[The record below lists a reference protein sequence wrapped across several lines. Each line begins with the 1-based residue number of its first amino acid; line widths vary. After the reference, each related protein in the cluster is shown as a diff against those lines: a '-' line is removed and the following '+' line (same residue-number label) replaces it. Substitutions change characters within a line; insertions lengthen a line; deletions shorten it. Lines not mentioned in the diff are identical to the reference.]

1 MPDKSAR
8 HSALHIIAPGIC
20 GPLADISPLASKP
33 VITRWI
39 KTLSR
44 AHNSVSAENTH
55 ALLAALSGQTFN
67 NDFPSAVFTLL
78 ANDLYDPDRFYMHA
92 DPVHLQA
99 DIDSALLTPGADLNI
114 SEAEAEGFCQTLN
127 QHFAEDGLTFLAL
140 NNNRWFVSSKEEIK
154 LETTSLLDA
163 TGRNINYLLPAGEDA
178 VRWKQ
183 MLTEA
188 QMLLHAH
195 ELNENRE
202 NTGLASINSLWFH
215 GSGQLPENFP
225 AQQAHSEPATI
236 NHVAI
241 NHVCSNDDLLK
252 GFSRFIKC
260 EYMALPDSVNAYTDY
275 LLSCDTGVNNVLHL
289 DTLQALTN
297 YTDVQPWLAQLE
309 TVLHNWLYPLL
320 SFSNKNNIKVT
331 LYPCTE
337 KQYRFEKSDVLKFW
351 RKDPLEKHV
360 KRY

>member
-1 MPDKSAR
+1 
-8 HSALHIIAPGIC
+8 
-20 GPLADISPLASKP
+20 
-33 VITRWI
+33 
-39 KTLSR
+39 
-44 AHNSVSAENTH
+44 
-55 ALLAALSGQTFN
+55 
-67 NDFPSAVFTLL
+67 
-78 ANDLYDPDRFYMHA
+78 MHA

-114 SEAEAEGFCQTLN
+114 SEAEAEAFCQSLN
-127 QHFAEDGLTFLAL
+127 QHFAEDGLTFLVL
-140 NNNRWFVSSKEEIK
+140 NNNRWFVSSREEIK

-183 MLTEA
+183 LLTEA

-195 ELNENRE
+195 ELNANRE
-202 NTGLASINSLWFH
+202 YTGLASINSLWFH
-215 GSGQLPENFP
+215 GSGQLVD
-225 AQQAHSEPATI
+225 QQGGDNKA
-236 NHVAI
+236 AI

-260 EYMALPDSVNAYTDY
+260 EHMALPDSVNAYTDY
-275 LLSCDTGVNNVLHL
+275 LLSCDDGVNNVLHL

-297 YTDVQPWLAQLE
+297 YTDVQPWLEQLE

-320 SFSNKNNIKVT
+320 NFANKNNIKVT

-337 KQYRFEKSDVLKFW
+337 KQYRFEKSDV
-351 RKDPLEKHV
+351 
-360 KRY
+360 

>member
-8 HSALHIIAPGIC
+8 RSELHLIAPGIC
-20 GPLADISPLASKP
+20 GPLADTAPLASNP
-33 VITRWI
+33 LIERWI
-39 KTLSR
+39 KTLSK
-44 AHNSVSAENTH
+44 AHHSACPENTMT
-55 ALLAALSGQTFN
+55 LLESLAGLSFKHG
-67 NDFPSAVFTLL
+67 FPSAAFNLL
-78 ANDLYDPDRFYMHA
+78 ANDLYDPGKFYMHA

-114 SEAEAEGFCQTLN
+114 SEAEAETFCQSLN

-140 NNNRWFVSSKEEIK
+140 NNNRWFVSRREEIK
-154 LETTSLLDA
+154 LETTSLLAA

-183 MLTEA
+183 LLTEA
-188 QMLLHAH
+188 QMLLHMH

-215 GSGQLPENFP
+215 GSGQLVD
-225 AQQAHSEPATI
+225 QQGGDNNA
-236 NHVAI
+236 AI
-241 NHVCSNDDLLK
+241 NNICSNDDLLK

-260 EYMALPDSVNAYTDY
+260 DYLELPDSVSVYMDY
-275 LLSCDTGVNNVLHL
+275 LLSCDAGAKNVLHI
-289 DTLQALTN
+289 DALQQLTN
-297 YTDVQPWLAQLE
+297 YTDVQPWLDQLQDI
-309 TVLHNWLYPLL
+309 LHNWTYPLL
-320 SFSNKNNIKVT
+320 NFSNKNNIKVT
-331 LYPCTE
+331 LYPGTE
-337 KQYRFEKSDVLKFW
+337 KQYRFAKSDVLKFW

>member
-1 MPDKSAR
+1 MPGKSAR
-8 HSALHIIAPGIC
+8 RSELHIIAPGIC
-20 GPLADISPLASKP
+20 GPLADISSLASKP

-114 SEAEAEGFCQTLN
+114 SETEAEGFCQTLN
-127 QHFAEDGLTFLAL
+127 QHFAEDGLTFLVL
-140 NNNRWFVSSKEEIK
+140 NNNSWFVSSREEIK
-154 LETTSLLDA
+154 LETTPLPDA
-163 TGRNINYLLPAGEDA
+163 TGRNVNYLLPCGEDA
-178 VRWKQ
+178 LRWKQ
-183 MLTEA
+183 ILTEA
-188 QMLLHAH
+188 QMLLHMD
-195 ELNENRE
+195 ELNVARE
-202 NTGLASINSLWFH
+202 NTGQASINSLWFH
-215 GSGQLPENFP
+215 GSGQLTD
-225 AQQAHSEPATI
+225 QQGGDKKAVI
-236 NHVAI
+236 N
-241 NHVCSNDDLLK
+241 NLCSNHDVLK
-252 GFSRFIKC
+252 GFASHIKC
-260 EYMALPDSVNAYTDY
+260 DYLKLPDSVNVYLDY
-275 LLSCDTGVNNVLHL
+275 LLSCDAGAKNVWHL
-289 DTLQALTN
+289 DALQPLTN
-297 YTDVQPWLAQLE
+297 YTDVQPWLDQLQD
-309 TVLHNWLYPLL
+309 VLHNWIYPLL
-320 SFSNKNNIKVT
+320 NFSNKNNIKVT

>member
-8 HSALHIIAPGIC
+8 RSELHIIAPGIC
-20 GPLADISPLASKP
+20 GPLADTAPLASNP
-33 VITRWI
+33 LIERWI
-39 KTLSR
+39 KTLSK
-44 AHNSVSAENTH
+44 AHHSACPENTT
-55 ALLAALSGQTFN
+55 ALLESLAGLSFKH
-67 NDFPSAVFTLL
+67 DFPSAAFNLL
-78 ANDLYDPDRFYMHA
+78 AKDLYDPEKFYMHA

-114 SEAEAEGFCQTLN
+114 SEAEAEAFCQSLN
-127 QHFAEDGLTFLAL
+127 QHFAEDDLTFLML
-140 NNNRWFVSSKEEIK
+140 NNNRWFVSSREKIK

-178 VRWKQ
+178 IRWKQ
-183 MLTEA
+183 LLTEA

-195 ELNENRE
+195 ELNESRE

-215 GSGQLPENFP
+215 GSGQLVD
-225 AQQAHSEPATI
+225 QQGGDNNA
-236 NHVAI
+236 AI
-241 NHVCSNDDLLK
+241 NNLCSNDDLLK

-260 EYMALPDSVNAYTDY
+260 EHMELPDSVNAYTDY
-275 LLSCDTGVNNVLHL
+275 LLSCDAGVNNVLHL

-309 TVLHNWLYPLL
+309 TVLHNWIYPLL
-320 SFSNKNNIKVT
+320 NFANKNNIKVT
-331 LYPCTE
+331 LYPGTE
-337 KQYRFEKSDVLKFW
+337 KQYRFAKSDVLKFW